1 MAGEI
6 KITVLRCGTMSVL
19 PYQADIRRK
28 NPLARRVEL
37 PVNVFLIRHPA
48 HGNILIDTG
57 WSADVCGIL
66 PAYLKD
72 FYRPKIGEGETARE
86 QLEKMGIL
94 PEDIDLVLLSHLD
107 VDHTCALRDFAGRA
121 KRTVCSELEYFYSC
135 RYVYKARQVWDTWM
149 PYITNEED
157 RLCYRASVLGPAG
170 RGFDIFGDDSVI
182 CIYTPGHTDGNF
194 TTLVNQSPSD
204 RFKEHGDGRYGGE
217 FAVIAGDTAFS
228 RRNLD
233 EMSVPGYGFDRR
245 MQLRSIEFLKK
256 LEADRNCRAILFSH
270 STPDNSEI
278 ILK

>member
-1 MAGEI
+1 MRNYERPSVSGGHTAEESACAARGAPGECFSDPAPGTR
-6 KITVLRCGTMSVL
+6 KYSYRYRLVCRCMRDTSGISERLL
-19 PYQADIRRK
+19 PPEDRR
-28 NPLARRVEL
+28 
-37 PVNVFLIRHPA
+37 
-48 HGNILIDTG
+48 
-57 WSADVCGIL
+57 
-66 PAYLKD
+66 
-72 FYRPKIGEGETARE
+72 GETARE